1 MATVT
6 LWLITISND
15 QPIQDIATRLSAE
28 GLTIREVLEELGC
41 ITGAADDAT
50 AQRLKQVKGVVDV
63 APDMP
68 MDIGPPGDDDTW

>member
-28 GLTIREVLEELGC
+28 GLTIREVLEEIGC

-68 MDIGPPGDDDTW
+68 MDIGPPGASETW

>member
-28 GLTIREVLEELGC
+28 GLTIREVLEEIGC

>member
-28 GLTIREVLEELGC
+28 GLTIREVLEEIGC

-68 MDIGPPGDDDTW
+68 MDIGPPAGDETW